1 MYTVER
7 HVTAAEAERVWKEGL
22 FGNFVLSTQFWY
34 QLRTALKNK
43 VYSIKTL
50 RRKEISVWQL

>member
-1 MYTVER
+1 M
-7 HVTAAEAERVWKEGL
+7 AAGAERVWKEGL
-22 FGNFVLSTQFWY
+22 FGNFVLSTQFWC
-34 QLRTALKNK
+34 QLRTALKNE